1 MNYGKLTNQ
10 TDEIRWVQS
19 DTFHFDFIKEND
31 GITEITPGES
41 FLEGTDLHGKHIYL
55 YMSQA
60 FQMHIGVAHFNTDI
74 VVYGNDVAGEKL
86 SGLRFTG
93 GVLGLLF
100 MPDRL
105 DIDMTAENGFQIK
118 TKSDLIS
125 QEAEIG
131 GKRYTISICSS
142 LLEHHSVSGSALS
155 NDRVVLEVTT
165 ADGIGMDEIV
175 PLYNGVCRMC
185 QFLTFRKNVRF
196 DEVELLTEEQ
206 YDDGT
211 YYSSLARL
219 YARDGFKTIT
229 EKKYFQCIPI
239 ESVKTSLGELFKAV
253 FEERENKPHF
263 SLDFLPED
271 DNDARWI
278 SSEKIRSICTA
289 LECEAMLQKLT
300 APENPDFQALIRDV
314 KKIVDTHKKGENP
327 LPDKTY
333 DMINGSISHWD
344 FAAADKVKA
353 LFDKYMEIVIQGK
366 HFDQSIAKFESGID
380 RIIRYR
386 NRVTHGNY
394 MSVTTEDATIAVN
407 LMNLI
412 YISRLDRLGVDRS
425 VIKELISRGVV
436 Y

>member
-1 MNYGKLTNQ
+1 MNYGKLVNQ
-10 TDEIRWVQS
+10 ANEIRWAQS

-31 GITEITPGES
+31 GTTEIAPKEN
-41 FLEGTDLHGKHIYL
+41 FLEGIDLGGKHIYM
-55 YMSQA
+55 YMSRA
-60 FQMHIGVAHFNTDI
+60 FRAHRGVAHFDTDI
-74 VVYGNDVAGEKL
+74 VIYGNDVAGQKL

-100 MPDRL
+100 MPDGM
-105 DIDMTAENGFQIK
+105 DIDMTAEDGFQIK

-125 QEAEIG
+125 QEVEIG
-131 GKRYTISICSS
+131 GKSYTISIFSS
-142 LLEHHSVSGSALS
+142 LREHHSVSGNALL
-155 NDRVVLEVTT
+155 NDRVVFEVTT
-165 ADGIGMDEIV
+165 ADGIGMNEIV
-175 PLYNGVCRMC
+175 PLYNGVLRMC

-196 DEVELLTEEQ
+196 DEVELLVEEQ
-206 YDDGT
+206 YDVDT
-211 YYSSLARL
+211 YHSSVATLF
-219 YARDGFKTIT
+219 ARDSFKSAM
-229 EKKYFQCIPI
+229 EKKWIQCIPI
-239 ESVKTSLGELFKAV
+239 ASVKKSLGALFKAS

-271 DNDARWI
+271 DNDAGWI
-278 SSEKIRSICTA
+278 SSEKIRTICTA

-300 APENPDFQALIRDV
+300 APENADFQALIRDV
-314 KKIVDTHKKGENP
+314 KKIVDAHKKGENP

-366 HFDQSIAKFESGID
+366 QFDQSIAKFESGIE

-394 MSVTTEDATIAVN
+394 MSVTTEDAIVAVN

-412 YISRLDRLGVDRS
+412 YISRLNRLGVDQS
-425 VIKELISRGVV
+425 VIKELIRRGIV